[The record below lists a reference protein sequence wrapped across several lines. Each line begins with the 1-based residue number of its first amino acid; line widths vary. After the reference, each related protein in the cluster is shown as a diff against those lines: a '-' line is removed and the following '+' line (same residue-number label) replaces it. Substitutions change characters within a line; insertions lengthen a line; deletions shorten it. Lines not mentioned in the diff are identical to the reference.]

1 MELQSQILIMMAIM
15 NLWSQV
21 LDIQICLLV
30 SKWQIQN
37 LVSDRKFALPKRST
51 IGVAAC
57 DIDGDGFEE
66 IYFLNTDTYSGNKQL
81 DSLLDAD
88 KEFFDLFKLD
98 KNSKNLNLTA
108 GRSVACVDRNG
119 NGKYGVYVS
128 NYGGPSR
135 LYELQDGL
143 LMDAAPYV
151 GSNLTRQIGCFGAH
165 SIPTHRYICWER
177 ARAKFSF
184 HQ

>member
-1 MELQSQILIMMAIM
+1 M
-15 NLWSQV
+15 
-21 LDIQICLLV
+21 
-30 SKWQIQN
+30 
-37 LVSDRKFALPKRST
+37 
-51 IGVAAC
+51 
-57 DIDGDGFEE
+57 
-66 IYFLNTDTYSGNKQL
+66 
-81 DSLLDAD
+81 DAD

-151 GSNLTRQIGCFGAH
+151 GSNLTTGGRSVVSGHILSQRIDIFAGTSEVQIFFSPIKMGCLSKNLWNMELTIHFRMPEAQRLQTFYTEVTW
-165 SIPTHRYICWER
+165 I
-177 ARAKFSF
+177 
-184 HQ
+184 